1 MTIIVNLS
9 IFLAPKLQ
17 LRHAEIEFINLGGC
31 EIRGYYQQE
40 LCQNVWGRSGGRRVT
55 DKRAQGRG
63 GPDFII
69 IKDEVTP
76 RPVTLKHP
84 AP

>member
-1 MTIIVNLS
+1 MYKS
-9 IFLAPKLQ
+9 S
-17 LRHAEIEFINLGGC
+17 RDR
-31 EIRGYYQQE
+31 EIRGYYQYRD
-40 LCQNVWGRSGGRRVT
+40 CVKTCGAAAGGRRVT

-63 GPDFII
+63 GPDFIT
-69 IKDEVTP
+69 IKDGVTP